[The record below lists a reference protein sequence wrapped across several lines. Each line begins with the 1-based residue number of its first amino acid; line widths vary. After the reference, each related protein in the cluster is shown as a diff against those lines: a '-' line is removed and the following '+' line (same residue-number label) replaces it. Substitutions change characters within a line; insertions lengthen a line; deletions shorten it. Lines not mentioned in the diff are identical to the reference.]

1 MIRRLPVMP
10 TIVVAAAVALMVALG
25 FWQLGKAPEKQA
37 RIDRYQAAQK
47 LPPIA
52 FPTTPQTG
60 DLPLYRYATAM
71 CLQPA
76 ARRAIAGRNRADET
90 GYVHIVR
97 CSSAGQGAGISVQIG
112 WSRDPSARFNWNGGV
127 VSGIIV
133 PDGNTGL
140 RLVAATPA
148 PGLAASAAPLPT
160 VAVTPARHRGYAATW
175 FSFAAIAMLIYA
187 LAVRQRLKETPP
199 AP

>member
-1 MIRRLPVMP
+1 
-10 TIVVAAAVALMVALG
+10 
-25 FWQLGKAPEKQA
+25 
-37 RIDRYQAAQK
+37 
-47 LPPIA
+47 
-52 FPTTPQTG
+52 
-60 DLPLYRYATAM
+60 
-71 CLQPA
+71 
-76 ARRAIAGRNRADET
+76 
-90 GYVHIVR
+90 
-97 CSSAGQGAGISVQIG
+97 
-112 WSRDPSARFNWNGGV
+112 